1 MAIANLIGAVVGVFL
16 LLLVAYLL
24 VGATLITAETVMN
37 AQREMTEVQVTTI
50 RTSIAI
56 EDYTLTDDRLYLLIT
71 NDGATII
78 DPKPEGMDVYLSDDL
93 FTQMV
98 RASWIQEGTITP
110 DGINPGLLD
119 PGESLNMSVDISG
132 VANASWVKVA
142 TPNGITA
149 SSYL

>member
-1 MAIANLIGAVVGVFL
+1 MAVANLIGAVVGVFL

-24 VGATLITAETVMN
+24 VGATLVTAETVMS
-37 AQREMTEVQVTTI
+37 AQREMTDVQVTTV
-50 RTSIAI
+50 RTSIVI
-56 EDYTLTDDRLYLLIT
+56 EDYTLTEDQLYLLIT

-78 DPKPEGMDVYLSDDL
+78 DPEPESMDVYLANDL

-98 RASWIQEGTITP
+98 RASWTQEGAITP

-119 PGESLNMSVDISG
+119 PGESLNMSINISG

>member
-1 MAIANLIGAVVGVFL
+1 MAIGNLIGGVVGVFL

-24 VGATLITAETVMN
+24 VGATLVTAETV
-37 AQREMTEVQVTTI
+37 ATAHRDMTEVHVTTI

-56 EDYTLTDDRLYLLIT
+56 EEHTLTENRLYLLIT
-71 NDGATII
+71 NDGSTII
-78 DPKPEGMDVYLSDDL
+78 DPKPEQMDVFISNGE
-93 FTQMV
+93 FTEMIRV
-98 RASWIQEGTITP
+98 SWTQEGEIIP

-119 PGESLNMSVDISG
+119 PGEYLNMSIDISE
-132 VANASWVKVA
+132 VASPAWVKVA

>member
-78 DPKPEGMDVYLSDDL
+78 DPNPEGMDVYLSDDV

-98 RASWIQEGTITP
+98 RASWTQEGNITP

-119 PGESLNMSVDISG
+119 PGESLNMSIDISG

-149 SSYL
+149 SGYL